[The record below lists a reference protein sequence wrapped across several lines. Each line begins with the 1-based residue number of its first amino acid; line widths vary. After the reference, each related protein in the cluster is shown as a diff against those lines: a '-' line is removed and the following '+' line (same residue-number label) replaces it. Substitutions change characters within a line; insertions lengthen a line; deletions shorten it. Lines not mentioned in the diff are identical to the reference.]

1 MKRETISYRPARL
14 ADAPELQ
21 LAAGAG
27 IATQSVKY
35 YAHGRVHG
43 SPPSHF
49 EKLPNELQQQTFSQG
64 LSRRDLNSVESAYS
78 GDARLRDNV
87 EHVKARTPW
96 PRGASNAHIGD
107 VGADAIITHG
117 NRI

>member
-1 MKRETISYRPARL
+1 MKKRMISAALPQL
-14 ADAPELQ
+14 VDATALR

-43 SPPSHF
+43 SPPSQF
-49 EKLPNELQQQTFSQG
+49 QKMPNELQQQTFSDG
-64 LSRRDLNSVESAYS
+64 LSRRDLNSVQSAYS

-87 EHVKARTPW
+87 EHVKAKTPW
-96 PRGASNAHIGD
+96 PNGAGNAHIGD
-107 VGADAIITHG
+107 WGADAIITQG